1 MQKNAW
7 ISFAAAAATALL
19 VSACGGGSDDKFGAI
34 ALSESTATASI
45 TYGAESQSVAN
56 EAARDKCGVADCV
69 VVQQFSRCG
78 AFAAALDK
86 DGAQIVAAE
95 EGATAAE
102 AQTGANN
109 ICTAGGGLGCGPL
122 PSLPAQCN

>member
-1 MQKNAW
+1 MRKNAW
-7 ISFAAAAATALL
+7 ISFAAVAATALL
-19 VSACGGGSDDKFGAI
+19 VSACGGGSDDTFGAI
-34 ALSESTATASI
+34 AYSESTTNASI
-45 TYGAESQSVAN
+45 VAGAENQSVAN
-56 EAARDKCGVADCV
+56 EAARDKCGAADCV

-78 AFAAALDK
+78 AIAAALDK
-86 DGAQIVAAE
+86 DRALIVSAE

-122 PSLPAQCN
+122 PELPAQCN